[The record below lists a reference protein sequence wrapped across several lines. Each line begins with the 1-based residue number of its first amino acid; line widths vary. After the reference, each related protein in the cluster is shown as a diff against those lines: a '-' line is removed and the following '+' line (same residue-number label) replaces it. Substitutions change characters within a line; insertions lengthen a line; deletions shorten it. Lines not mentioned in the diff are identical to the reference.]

1 MSKSKC
7 IRRTFVAGL
16 LVMLAFTTGLQAVSV
31 VKPSDDPLLKILPAE
46 SLFCIRVNH
55 FEYTLNQIDQYLTGV
70 SPMPMG
76 LSILVRMQLA
86 NVLGSPELNGLNMN
100 GSLAVFGVILL
111 GEQTSSNPASNIFIG
126 VFVPVTNYRQFI
138 SGNPNC
144 SRPDNNGISKITSN
158 GSPILLTTKIGTY
171 ALISWPNDYDKLL
184 RMAKVISG
192 TRRRKLSSSI
202 DFAEAKLAILEP
214 VWAYGNIQQASS
226 TFGSL
231 LLGKIE
237 EIKKIIKNTGP
248 ESPGAPPKNMQK
260 FTQNIMNMYVDIL
273 QKLMKEARYFSI
285 AINPKPNVLNI
296 TKTISAV
303 PGTDMANML
312 VSDTSANRKNNL
324 LNYLEDG
331 VMMNFGI
338 KTNKYFWKE
347 FNLKGIDLLAVMAGE
362 SMTAEDIE
370 KMKTLITDGIDCL
383 DGPIA
388 CSASI
393 DTKNKPPFV
402 AKYIIAVKNK
412 NKFNQLIENSIQLFK
427 TSGILDF
434 YKKLGIETSFEI
446 QRGIDSYKNVSID
459 SAKLTMKSTNAA
471 LPQGQMINAMYGGG
485 FNYRWGIVNGL
496 CVLTIG
502 SNADSSI
509 RELIDQVKTRRL
521 QMGSEMK
528 AALALLPDA
537 EKADFV
543 VTYNV
548 LRWLKVAGSMTAM
561 PIPMPMLQMD
571 IPTKSN
577 IALAGKV
584 GNGKMVVDIALPKE
598 HLKEMM
604 TAVLMMQQQMKL
616 MMQQNPN
623 NSGNKMN

>member
-1 MSKSKC
+1 MLKSKC
-7 IRRTFVAGL
+7 IRSTFVAGL

-31 VKPSDDPLLKILPAE
+31 VKPADDPLLKILPAE

-55 FEYTLNQIDQYLTGV
+55 FEYTLNQIDQYLTGI
-70 SPMPMG
+70 SPIPMG
-76 LSILVRMQLA
+76 LSMLVRMQLA
-86 NVLGSPELNGLNMN
+86 NVLGSPELNGVNMN
-100 GSLAVFGVILL
+100 GSLAVFGIILP
-111 GEQTSSNPASNIFIG
+111 GKQTSNNPASNIFIG
-126 VFVPVTNYRQFI
+126 GFVPVTNYRQFI

-144 SRPDNNGISKITSN
+144 SRPDDNGISKITSN
-158 GSPILLTTKIGTY
+158 GTPIILTTKIGNY
-171 ALISWPNDYDKLL
+171 ALISWANDYDKLL

-214 VWAYGNIQQASS
+214 VWAYGNIQQASC
-226 TFGSL
+226 TFGPL

-237 EIKKIIKNTGP
+237 EIKKIIKSTGP
-248 ESPGAPPKNMQK
+248 ESPGVPPKNMQK
-260 FTQNIMNMYVDIL
+260 FTQNIMNMYADIL

-312 VSDTSANRKNNL
+312 VSDASANRKNNL

-331 VMMNFGI
+331 AMMNFGI
-338 KTNKYFWKE
+338 KTNK
-347 FNLKGIDLLAVMAGE
+347 
-362 SMTAEDIE
+362 
-370 KMKTLITDGIDCL
+370 
-383 DGPIA
+383 
-388 CSASI
+388 
-393 DTKNKPPFV
+393 TKNKPPFI
-402 AKYIIAVKNK
+402 AKYVITVKDK
-412 NKFNQLIENSIQLFK
+412 NKFNQLIENSMQLFN

-434 YKKLGIETSFEI
+434 YKNLGIETSFEI
-446 QRGIDSYKNVSID
+446 QRGVDSYKNVSID
-459 SAKLTMKSTNAA
+459 SAKLTMKSTDVAA
-471 LPQGQMINAMYGGG
+471 PQGQMINAMYGGG
-485 FNYRWGIVNGL
+485 FDYRWGIVDGL

-509 RELIDQVKTRRL
+509 RELIDQVKTRRP